1 VVEPFL
7 PDDAKVAAV
16 RAALPA
22 TGAGIHLDA
31 ATAGPLPAEV
41 AAAMDAVS
49 GRELATGRSGPA
61 REEELAERRDEARAA
76 IAALVGGDLER
87 IALTRSTT
95 DGLAAGV
102 LGLDWRPGDVAVT
115 TSLEH
120 PALLGLLAAA
130 RERHGI
136 EVRVVAAAEPGG
148 LAAAVAAALDDR
160 TRVVACSHVAWTSGA
175 RLPVEEIAAAAHD
188 AGALVVVDGAQAAG
202 AIRVDPGALG
212 ADLYAFPARKWL
224 LGPGGV
230 GAAWVGPAALERL
243 RPVAPGPAAVA
254 RVAAVEAGRLVAPV
268 QWPDA
273 RRFDSPGLDGPAVAG
288 AARACGW
295 LAMFVGLDWLADR
308 GGRLARATAERLAA
322 LPGVGVET
330 PRDRMATI
338 VSFRIDG
345 WSAEEAADE
354 LGARVFAILRAFPDE
369 GPVRISV
376 GGWASEAE
384 LDRFV
389 AAVAEL
395 AAHTPATLP
404 PRRRLPILGDA

>member
-1 VVEPFL
+1 MVEPFL

-31 ATAGPLPAEV
+31 ASAGPLPAEV

-49 GRELATGRSGPA
+49 DRELATGRSGPA
-61 REEELAERRDEARAA
+61 REEELADRRDEARAA
-76 IAALVGGDLER
+76 FAALVGGDLER

-95 DGLAAGV
+95 DGLAAGI

-136 EVRVVAAAEPGG
+136 AVRVVAADGPGD
-148 LAAAVAAALDDR
+148 LADAVAMALDGR
-160 TRVVACSHVAWTSGA
+160 TRLVACSHVAWTSGA
-175 RLPVEEIAAAAHD
+175 RLPVEAIATAAHD

-202 AIRVDPGALG
+202 AIRVDPAALG

-224 LGPGGV
+224 LGPDGV
-230 GAAWVGPAALERL
+230 GAAWVGPTALERL
-243 RPVAPGPAAVA
+243 RPLAPGESAVA
-254 RVAAVEAGRLVAPV
+254 RVAAVEAGGLLAPV
-268 QWPDA
+268 PWPDA
-273 RRFDSPGLDGPAVAG
+273 RRFDPPGLDGPAIAG

-295 LAMFVGLDWLADR
+295 LAMFVGLDWLVER
-308 GGRLARATAERLAA
+308 GGRLARATAERLASV
-322 LPGVGVET
+322 PGVSLAT

-338 VSFRIDG
+338 VSFRVDG
-345 WSAEEAADE
+345 WAAEAVAEE
-354 LGARVFAILRAFPDE
+354 LGARVFAILRAFPGE
-369 GPVRISV
+369 GLVRASV

-389 AAVAEL
+389 GAVAEL

-404 PRRRLPILGDA
+404 PRRRLPILGDS